1 MRLKL
6 KIVYLFAWYF
16 FKVKKKL
23 KMDIGGIGVL
33 SLLVIFLGIPN
44 FSIFFFFLIQILR
57 FHRKMC
63 RLFPCIPIFR
73 GFFD

>member
-33 SLLVIFLGIPN
+33 SLLEI
-44 FSIFFFFLIQILR
+44 
-57 FHRKMC
+57 
-63 RLFPCIPIFR
+63 
-73 GFFD
+73 

>member
-33 SLLVIFLGIPN
+33 SLLVIFLSIPN
-44 FSIFFFFLIQILR
+44 FSIFFFLIQILR